1 MIFKIG
7 TIFASIKPMYYKSLF
22 DTILNDLEFTN
33 SNIQSDSVQSKG
45 DVYFAKVVMPGIDKK
60 NVSIKSTDEYLSVFV
75 KDKDGKNSLLRKI
88 TLAGLVDVNSI
99 SSKLIN
105 GILEITMPK
114 KEVKDS
120 VDIKI
125 S

>member
-7 TIFASIKPMYYKSLF
+7 MIFASIKPMYYKSLF

-33 SNIQSDSVQSKG
+33 SNIQSDSVQWKG

-60 NVSIKSTDEYLSVFV
+60 NVSIKATDENLSVFV
-75 KDKDGKNSLLRKI
+75 KNKDGKNYLLRKI
-88 TLAGLVDVNSI
+88 KLGGLVDVNSI
-99 SSKLIN
+99 FSKLTN
-105 GILEITMPK
+105 GILEVTMPK

-120 VDIKI
+120 VDIKV

>member
-1 MIFKIG
+1 VIFKIG

-60 NVSIKSTDEYLSVFV
+60 NVSIKATDENLSVFV
-75 KDKDGKNSLLRKI
+75 KNKDGKNYLLRKI
-88 TLAGLVDVNSI
+88 KLGGLVDVNSI
-99 SSKLIN
+99 FSKLTN
-105 GILEITMPK
+105 GILEVTMPK

-120 VDIKI
+120 VNIKV

>member
-45 DVYFAKVVMPGIDKK
+45 DVYLAKVIMPGIDKK
-60 NVSIKSTDEYLSVFV
+60 NVSIKATDENLSVFV
-75 KDKDGKNSLLRKI
+75 KNKDGKNYLLRKI
-88 TLAGLVDVNSI
+88 RLGGLVDVNSI
-99 SSKLIN
+99 FSKLTN
-105 GILEITMPK
+105 GILEVTMPK

-120 VDIKI
+120 VDIKV

>member
-1 MIFKIG
+1 
-7 TIFASIKPMYYKSLF
+7 MYYKSLF
-22 DTILNDLEFTN
+22 DTIFNDLEFTN
-33 SNIQSDSVQSKG
+33 GKFQTDSVQSKG
-45 DVYFAKVVMPGIDKK
+45 DVYFAKVIMPGVSKK

-75 KDKDGKNSLLRKI
+75 KQNGKNSLLRKI
-88 TLAGLVDVNSI
+88 TLGGLVDVNSI
-99 SSKLIN
+99 SSKLLN

-114 KEVKDS
+114 KEVKES

>member
-1 MIFKIG
+1 
-7 TIFASIKPMYYKSLF
+7 MYYKSLF
-22 DTILNDLEFTN
+22 DTIFNDLEFTN
-33 SNIQSDSVQSKG
+33 GKFQTDSVQSKG
-45 DVYFAKVVMPGIDKK
+45 DVYFAKIIIPGVSKK
-60 NVSIKSTDEYLSVFV
+60 DVSIKSTDEYLSVFV
-75 KDKDGKNSLLRKI
+75 KQNGKNSLLRKI
-88 TLAGLVDVNSI
+88 TLGGLVDVNSI

>member
-1 MIFKIG
+1 M
-7 TIFASIKPMYYKSLF
+7 IFASIKPMYYKSLF

-45 DVYFAKVVMPGIDKK
+45 DVYLAKVIMPGIDKK
-60 NVSIKSTDEYLSVFV
+60 NVSVKATDENLSVFV
-75 KDKDGKNSLLRKI
+75 KNKDGKNYLLRKI
-88 TLAGLVDVNSI
+88 RLGGLVDVNSI
-99 SSKLIN
+99 FSKLTN
-105 GILEITMPK
+105 GILEVTMPK

-120 VDIKI
+120 VDIKV

>member
-45 DVYFAKVVMPGIDKK
+45 DVYLAKVIMPGIDKK
-60 NVSIKSTDEYLSVFV
+60 NVSIKATDENLSVFV
-75 KDKDGKNSLLRKI
+75 KNKDGKNYLLRKI
-88 TLAGLVDVNSI
+88 KLGGLVDVNSI
-99 SSKLIN
+99 FSKLTN
-105 GILEITMPK
+105 GILEVTMPK

-120 VDIKI
+120 VDIKV

>member
-1 MIFKIG
+1 
-7 TIFASIKPMYYKSLF
+7 MYYKSLF
-22 DTILNDLEFTN
+22 DTIFNDLEFTN
-33 SNIQSDSVQSKG
+33 GKIQSDSVQSKG
-45 DVYFAKVVMPGIDKK
+45 DVYFVKVIMPGVDKK
-60 NVSIKSTDEYLSVFV
+60 DVSIKSTDENLSVFV
-75 KDKDGKNSLLRKI
+75 KENEKKSLLRKI
-88 TLAGLVDVNSI
+88 NLNGLVDINSI

-120 VDIKI
+120 VDIKV

>member
-1 MIFKIG
+1 
-7 TIFASIKPMYYKSLF
+7 MYYKSLF
-22 DTILNDLEFTN
+22 DTIFNDLEFTN
-33 SNIQSDSVQSKG
+33 GKFQTDSVQSKG
-45 DVYFAKVVMPGIDKK
+45 DVYFAKVIMPGVSKK

-75 KDKDGKNSLLRKI
+75 KQNGKNSLLRKI
-88 TLAGLVDVNSI
+88 TLGGLVDVNSI
-99 SSKLIN
+99 SSKLAN

-114 KEVKDS
+114 KEVKES

>member
-1 MIFKIG
+1 
-7 TIFASIKPMYYKSLF
+7 MYYKSLF
-22 DTILNDLEFTN
+22 DTIFNDLEFTN
-33 SNIQSDSVQSKG
+33 GKFQTDSVQSKG
-45 DVYFAKVVMPGIDKK
+45 DVYFAKVIMPGVSKK

-75 KDKDGKNSLLRKI
+75 KGEDGKNSLLRKI
-88 TLAGLVDVNSI
+88 TLGGLVDVNSV
-99 SSKLIN
+99 SSKLTN